1 MSGRELTSR
10 LSTGLRRRL
19 RHGSEHGARFILA
32 FLSMPLAA
40 AASDSGQIAADPIA
54 TSNRLPFLAIH
65 GLPPARGA
73 YLLSEDS
80 TRLYLHA
87 DAANSSIV
95 EGAPDGR
102 LTIIDGETHRLEL
115 DIRHGLGNGWEIG
128 LTLPLLRHSGGFLDR
143 PIERWHGIFQLPN
156 GNRDR
161 LPEDRILFSQSA
173 PGSPAFQLDSAGGGV
188 GDVQLSASRQ
198 LGAGLALRSLLK
210 LPTGSSRQLTGS
222 GVTAFATSL
231 HVSGHLGDRLTW
243 HVSGGL
249 LISGDGDVLRGQR
262 ERLLGIG
269 STTLA
274 WQVSR
279 NWVLKAQLD
288 GHTAAYHDTGRPL
301 DRGSL
306 QLSLAAAFAMSRD
319 WSLEVGFSED
329 VAVETAPDIVFHG
342 GVQRR
347 F

>member
-1 MSGRELTSR
+1 MPGRKLTSR
-10 LSTGLRRRL
+10 LSTRPCRRL
-19 RHGSEHGARFILA
+19 RQGSERGAWFILVL
-32 FLSMPLAA
+32 LSMPLPAAEADNGQFAA
-40 AASDSGQIAADPIA
+40 APIG

-87 DAANSSIV
+87 DAANTSIV

-115 DIRHGLGNGWEIG
+115 DIRHGLGGGWEIG

-143 PIERWHGIFQLPN
+143 PIERWHGFFHLPN

-161 LPEDRILFSQSA
+161 LPEDRLLFSQSA
-173 PGSPAFQLDSAGGGV
+173 PGAPGFQLDSAGGGM
-188 GDVQLSASRQ
+188 GDLQLSASRQ
-198 LGAGLALRSLLK
+198 LGAGLALRSMLK
-210 LPTGSSRQLTGS
+210 LPTGSSQQLTGS
-222 GVTAFATSL
+222 GATAFATSL
-231 HVSGHLGDRLTW
+231 HASRNLGDSLTW

-249 LISGDGDVLRGQR
+249 LISGNGDVLRGQR
-262 ERLLGIG
+262 ENLLGIG

-274 WQVSR
+274 WRVSG

-288 GHTAAYHDTGRPL
+288 GHTAAYHDTGSPL

-306 QLSLAAAFAMSRD
+306 QLSLAAAFSMSRD